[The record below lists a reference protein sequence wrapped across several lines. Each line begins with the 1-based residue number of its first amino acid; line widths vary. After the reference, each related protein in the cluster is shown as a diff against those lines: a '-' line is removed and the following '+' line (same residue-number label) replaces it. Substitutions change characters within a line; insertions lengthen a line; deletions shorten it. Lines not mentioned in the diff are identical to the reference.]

1 MGVYGRFRT
10 TRYGVFAPG
19 GLWGWERI
27 CKTRLDP
34 LAHSSMHRTDLN
46 PRVHFIATT
55 HEGAREIKREIEIP
69 RTNISL
75 KSHGTAVKA
84 LTHFNAYVVRSE
96 YARAEMVD
104 FLNWRPTKL
113 KIVRTK
119 TTGWVKTDGG
129 HCFVQPLAPPDL
141 APIMPKASTA
151 LMPKNSKMQT
161 VPRILARLDTSVGA
175 AGQTYGFHVA
185 GTVPEWQDEVA
196 RPLEGCSN
204 IALAAG
210 TALAAPLLP
219 FACEQTG
226 GAHTH
231 SDSTLGKTAALTV
244 GESFYGRP
252 STTSA
257 TRDVE
262 PFGSKW
268 ATASDVG
275 IVGLAQKRT
284 DLPLFLDEIGSA
296 KSVKEKV
303 VEIIYILTGGT
314 PKLRAD
320 SRGNI
325 REQHGF
331 STLVFSTGE
340 VPLSTFLDQ
349 MDTEGRKK
357 RLVDVPAL
365 VGVETTLE
373 TVPHEKLGEVCPRIY
388 AATDRL
394 HGAVGQAWLGHLV
407 DLGDARIKAK
417 LDQHRAAWLALPDI
431 AKLLYR
437 DPKDDSVIRRF
448 ALLAAALRM
457 AVEAELWPWSI
468 EESDR
473 GIVAC
478 TLRWA
483 ADRGL
488 PVATLEEKAAEQKL
502 REAIEAERTKFVVLE
517 KHPGKGGGLFVP
529 IPEHAIIYENSAAFK
544 DAGTLY
550 GFIKIDG
557 ENTRIL
563 IDRDAFHRLSGGC
576 DLDALV
582 AHLQRS
588 GLLQIKNEK
597 VNGRTAQYYV
607 LADGFL
613 RGETIPE

>member
-1 MGVYGRFRT
+1 M
-10 TRYGVFAPG
+10 AP
-19 GLWGWERI
+19 L
-27 CKTRLDP
+27 P
-34 LAHSSMHRTDLN
+34 LPPST
-46 PRVHFIATT
+46 P
-55 HEGAREIKREIEIP
+55 
-69 RTNISL
+69 
-75 KSHGTAVKA
+75 
-84 LTHFNAYVVRSE
+84 
-96 YARAEMVD
+96 
-104 FLNWRPTKL
+104 
-113 KIVRTK
+113 
-119 TTGWVKTDGG
+119 
-129 HCFVQPLAPPDL
+129 AP
-141 APIMPKASTA
+141 A
-151 LMPKNSKMQT
+151 
-161 VPRILARLDTSVGA
+161 ARLPGRQNAPAGA
-175 AGQTYGFHVA
+175 AGQTFGFHVA
-185 GTVPEWQDEVA
+185 GTVREWQDEIA
-196 RPLEGCSN
+196 RPLKGCSN
-204 IALAAG
+204 VALAAG

-219 FACEQTG
+219 FAGEQTG
-226 GAHTH
+226 GFHI
-231 SDSTLGKTAALTV
+231 SCRSTFGKTAALTV

-252 STTSA
+252 TTTSA

-262 PFGSKW
+262 AFGSKW

-284 DLPLFLDEIGSA
+284 DLPLFLDEVGSA

-320 SRGNI
+320 SQGNV
-325 REQHGF
+325 RQQHGF

-340 VPLSTFLDQ
+340 PPLRTFLSRVG
-349 MDTEGRKK
+349 DTEGRQK

-365 VGVETTLE
+365 VGVETALE
-373 TVPHEKLGEVCPRIY
+373 TIPHEKLGDVCGHIY
-388 AATDRL
+388 TATDRL
-394 HGAVGQAWLGHLV
+394 HGAVGQAWLRHLV

-502 REAIEAERTKFVVLE
+502 REAIKAERAKFVVLE
-517 KHPGKGGGLFVP
+517 KHPGRGGGLLVP
-529 IPEHAIIYENSAAFK
+529 IPEQAIIYENPAAFK
-544 DAGTLY
+544 EAGTLY

-563 IDRDAFHRLSGGC
+563 AYPDAFHRLSTGC
-576 DLDALV
+576 DRDALV
-582 AHLQRS
+582 APASQWAAGDQERKS
-588 GLLQIKNEK
+588 PRPDRAI
-597 VNGRTAQYYV
+597 
-607 LADGFL
+607 L
-613 RGETIPE
+613 RAR